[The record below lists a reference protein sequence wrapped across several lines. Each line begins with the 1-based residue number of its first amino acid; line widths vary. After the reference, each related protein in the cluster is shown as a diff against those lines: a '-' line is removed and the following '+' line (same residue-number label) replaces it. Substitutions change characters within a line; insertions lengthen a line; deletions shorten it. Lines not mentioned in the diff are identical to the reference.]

1 MKMETIKLQVT
12 KTSLNNME
20 LENSIQ
26 HLTDKQWEW
35 IRLQLVNYKLGSVGT
50 YNMNITLI
58 NRDMYLI
65 VREIKHRKPKGWYPK
80 FHIFKMMERFGGLYE
95 LVKE

>member
-1 MKMETIKLQVT
+1 MSTIQLQVT
-12 KTSLNNME
+12 NTSLNEVE
-20 LENSIQ
+20 LENTIQ
-26 HLTDKQWEW
+26 YLTDKQWEW
-35 IRLQLVNYKLGSVGT
+35 IRLQLINYKLGRVET

-58 NRDMYLI
+58 NRDLYLI

-80 FHIFKMMERFGGLYE
+80 FHIFMMMERFGGLYE